1 MVKRV
6 ALIVDG
12 HDSDL
17 YASFCAVK
25 LAKRMDAELF
35 SVLLVSKSERPG
47 PQPNAS
53 SGAWSNFSPSAL
65 WRLVSGLCNLEQVRV
80 SYHLVQRLPDSE
92 LVDFLVD
99 YKISCLIAG
108 ALSDKDFDNKKDWLS
123 KIVKKVS
130 LHPRWYFWNLTVFL
144 AKPWNEEF
152 FKKILQQI
160 DVDCSLYSVEIV
172 SV

>member
-1 MVKRV
+1 MGKRV
-6 ALIVDG
+6 ALLVDG

-35 SVLLVSKSERPG
+35 SILLVSKSDESGLQAIR
-47 PQPNAS
+47 S
-53 SGAWSNFSPSAL
+53 SGPWSNFSPSAL

-80 SYHLVQRLPDSE
+80 SYHMVKKVPEAE

-108 ALSDKDFDNKKDWLS
+108 TLNDEDFNKKRDWLS

-130 LHPRWYFWNLTVFL
+130 FHPEWYLSNLTVFL
-144 AKPWNEEF
+144 ARPWNDDF
-152 FKKILQQI
+152 FQKVLQQI
-160 DVDCSLYSVEIV
+160 NADCSLYPIEIA
-172 SV
+172 SA

>member
-1 MVKRV
+1 MGKRV
-6 ALIVDG
+6 ALLMDG

-35 SVLLVSKSERPG
+35 SVLLILKSDVSDLQAVRSNG
-47 PQPNAS
+47 P
-53 SGAWSNFSPSAL
+53 WSNFSPSAL
-65 WRLVSGLCNLEQVRV
+65 WQLVSGLCSLEQVQV
-80 SYHLVQRLPDSE
+80 SYHMLRKVSDGE

-108 ALSDKDFDNKKDWLS
+108 TLNDDDFDKKRDWLS

-130 LHPRWYFWNLTVFL
+130 FHPEWYLSNLTVFL
-144 AKPWNEEF
+144 ARPWDDDF
-152 FKKILQQI
+152 FQKVLQQI
-160 DVDCSLYSVEIV
+160 NADCSLYSIEIV
-172 SV
+172 SA